1 MTTRITDKDFYSMI
15 KNLALDTADLPIE
28 NELVVAWADKKLGQL
43 EKKKEAAAKR
53 AAEKKSADDPLTH
66 TILEVLT
73 EEFQTIGDIA
83 AQIEGPDVTVSK
95 ISYRLNAL
103 SKVDNPKVE
112 KGQLQIK
119 EEGSRARRLI
129 GYKLA

>member
-15 KNLALDTADLPIE
+15 KNLALDTAELPIE
-28 NELVVAWADKKLGQL
+28 NELVIAWADKKLGQL

-95 ISYRLNAL
+95 VGYRLNAL
-103 SKVDNPKVE
+103 FKAGKIAKDKVT
-112 KGQLQIK
+112 L
-119 EEGSRARRLI
+119 EGEGRKRHVV
-129 GYKLA
+129 GYKNI